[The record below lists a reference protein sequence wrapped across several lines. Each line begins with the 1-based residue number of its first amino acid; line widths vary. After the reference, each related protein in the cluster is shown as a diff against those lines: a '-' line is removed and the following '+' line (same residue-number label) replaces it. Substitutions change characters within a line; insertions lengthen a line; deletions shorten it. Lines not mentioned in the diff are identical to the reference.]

1 MTRKV
6 FSVKKFLIFIFVL
19 CLIIGGLLVGTYFYL
34 VNYRSNDSETITINI
49 GKGNSYGTIG
59 NILKDKGLIKSELV
73 YKIYVKL
80 NKPEGLEAGD
90 YVLKKSY
97 NLDEIIYTLKKGSVN
112 LASTKKI
119 TFVEGKNMRYIISNI
134 TSTFNITEKEIL
146 DKLSDSSY
154 LDSLISKYW
163 FLTDNIKNKDIY
175 YSLEGYLYPDTYEFY
190 ETATIEDIFKG
201 MLDNMNNKISKYKEE
216 VEKSEYYIHQMITLA
231 SIIELEAGTA
241 SDRKG
246 VAGVF
251 YNRLKDNWSLGSD
264 VTTYYA
270 EKIDNYSRDLRMSE
284 LNDCNKYNTRSSC
297 MAGKLPISPI
307 CNPGLESIVAAFEP
321 TNHKYYYFVADKNGK
336 TYFTKTDSEHNRK
349 CNELKR
355 DGLWIN
361 YTS

>member
-97 NLDEIIYTLKKGSVN
+97 NLDEIIDTLKKGSVN

-216 VEKSEYYIHQMITLA
+216 V
-231 SIIELEAGTA
+231 
-241 SDRKG
+241 
-246 VAGVF
+246 
-251 YNRLKDNWSLGSD
+251 
-264 VTTYYA
+264 
-270 EKIDNYSRDLRMSE
+270 
-284 LNDCNKYNTRSSC
+284 
-297 MAGKLPISPI
+297 
-307 CNPGLESIVAAFEP
+307 
-321 TNHKYYYFVADKNGK
+321 
-336 TYFTKTDSEHNRK
+336 
-349 CNELKR
+349 
-355 DGLWIN
+355 
-361 YTS
+361 

>member
-1 MTRKV
+1 MTKKV

-19 CLIIGGLLVGTYFYL
+19 CLIVVGILVGTYFYL
-34 VNYRSNDSETITINI
+34 INYRSSDSETITINI

-59 NILKDKGLIKSELV
+59 SILKDNDLIKSELV

-80 NKPEGLEAGD
+80 HRPEGLEAGD

-97 NLDEIIYTLKKGSVN
+97 NLDEIIDTLKKGSVN

-119 TFVEGKNMRYIISNI
+119 TFIEGKNMRYIISNI
-134 TSTFNITEKEIL
+134 TNTFNITEKEIL

-163 FLTDNIKNKDIY
+163 FLTDDIKNKDIY

-216 VEKSEYYIHQMITLA
+216 VENSDYSIHQMLTLA
-231 SIIELEAGTA
+231 SIIELEAGREA
-241 SDRKG
+241 DRKG

-297 MAGKLPISPI
+297 MAGKLPVSPI

-336 TYFTKTDSEHNRK
+336 TYFTKTDSEHNKK